1 MKTKKVMYEYKI
13 LTIIDKLQERIKL
26 IVFKTG
32 TLPREL
38 FFSKYIPWNKLII
51 HNKKVKQNILKND
64 SISKWSNGIITHV
77 VKIRRSNDWFAFAI
91 L

>member
-13 LTIIDKLQERIKL
+13 LTIIDKLQLQEQIKL

-38 FFSKYIPWNKLII
+38 FFSKYISL
-51 HNKKVKQNILKND
+51 KQINY
-64 SISKWSNGIITHV
+64 S
-77 VKIRRSNDWFAFAI
+77 
-91 L
+91 

>member
-38 FFSKYIPWNKLII
+38 FFSKYIFKI
-51 HNKKVKQNILKND
+51 HFLEQINY
-64 SISKWSNGIITHV
+64 S
-77 VKIRRSNDWFAFAI
+77 
-91 L
+91 

>member
-38 FFSKYIPWNKLII
+38 FFSKYISLKQII
-51 HNKKVKQNILKND
+51 HNKKVKQNIPRNN
-64 SISKWSNGIITHV
+64 SISK
-77 VKIRRSNDWFAFAI
+77 
-91 L
+91 

>member
-38 FFSKYIPWNKLII
+38 FFSKYISF
-51 HNKKVKQNILKND
+51 HNKKVKQNILRND
-64 SISKWSNGIITHV
+64 SISK
-77 VKIRRSNDWFAFAI
+77 
-91 L
+91 

>member
-26 IVFKTG
+26 IVFQTG

-38 FFSKYIPWNKLII
+38 FFSKYISL
-51 HNKKVKQNILKND
+51 KQINY
-64 SISKWSNGIITHV
+64 S
-77 VKIRRSNDWFAFAI
+77 
-91 L
+91 

>member
-32 TLPREL
+32 IYQENY
-38 FFSKYIPWNKLII
+38 FF
-51 HNKKVKQNILKND
+51 QN
-64 SISKWSNGIITHV
+64 T
-77 VKIRRSNDWFAFAI
+77 FP
-91 L
+91 

>member
-13 LTIIDKLQERIKL
+13 LTIIDIKLQERIKL

-38 FFSKYIPWNKLII
+38 IFSKYISL
-51 HNKKVKQNILKND
+51 KQINY
-64 SISKWSNGIITHV
+64 
-77 VKIRRSNDWFAFAI
+77 F
-91 L
+91 

>member
-38 FFSKYIPWNKLII
+38 FFFKI
-51 HNKKVKQNILKND
+51 HPLETN
-64 SISKWSNGIITHV
+64 
-77 VKIRRSNDWFAFAI
+77 
-91 L
+91 

>member
-1 MKTKKVMYEYKI
+1 METKKVMYEYKI

-38 FFSKYIPWNKLII
+38 FFSKYISL
-51 HNKKVKQNILKND
+51 KQINY
-64 SISKWSNGIITHV
+64 S
-77 VKIRRSNDWFAFAI
+77 
-91 L
+91 